1 MCSAR
6 AAAERERATLEQDQ
20 RLALTELELLQKD
33 FDAVSTTVRM
43 LEMQKSEA
51 QKRLD
56 ELDDKVSCSISRTL
70 VRSWC
75 SSAHVV
81 HITSIIELNLQRKK
95 LQMAVKDLKD
105 KSEEEK
111 REVS

>member
-1 MCSAR
+1 M
-6 AAAERERATLEQDQ
+6 AAERERSTLESDQ

-56 ELDDKVSCSISRTL
+56 ELDDKVLYEC
-70 VRSWC
+70 
-75 SSAHVV
+75 
-81 HITSIIELNLQRKK
+81 TSPCALLIWIQYSFLF
-95 LQMAVKDLKD
+95 
-105 KSEEEK
+105 S
-111 REVS
+111 